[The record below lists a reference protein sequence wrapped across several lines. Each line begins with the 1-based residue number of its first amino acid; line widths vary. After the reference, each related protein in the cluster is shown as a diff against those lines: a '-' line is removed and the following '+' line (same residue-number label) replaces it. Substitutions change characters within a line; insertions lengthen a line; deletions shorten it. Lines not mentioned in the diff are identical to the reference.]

1 MDKLNM
7 LAELLTAI
15 KEEELKQE
23 ELKQEESTESEEEL
37 LDLFNFLCSKSFCDE
52 EDDEEEY
59 DEEYEDDMEEEYEDE
74 FEKEL
79 SFIEVVEAYEQ
90 GFKGCVYDE
99 ENNIYKF
106 AEDDIMQ
113 IDRENKTVY
122 HHAPLASKLLRKKF
136 KKEKQYISAGE
147 AVNKLI
153 GGNTVY
159 FDYELQD
166 KTVKGKAYYCTIQQ
180 SMVTEFFNHSISNRA
195 NLFAVTMKILFH
207 GTWYI

>member
-1 MDKLNM
+1 MDKLNT
-7 LAELLTAI
+7 LAALLTAMN
-15 KEEELKQE
+15 EEETEQK
-23 ELKQEESTESEEEL
+23 ELTGSEEEL
-37 LDLFNFLCSKSFCDE
+37 LDLFNFLCSKAFCDDD
-52 EDDEEEY
+52 EDD
-59 DEEYEDDMEEEYEDE
+59 DEDDMEEEYEDE

-90 GFKGCVYDE
+90 GFKGFVYDE

-106 AEDDIMQ
+106 DEDDIMQ

-122 HHAPLASKLLRKKF
+122 HHAPLSSKFLRKKF

-147 AVNKLI
+147 AINKII

-159 FDYELQD
+159 FDYELKD
-166 KTVKGKAYYCTIQQ
+166 KVVKGKAYYCTIQQ
-180 SMVTEFFNHSISNRA
+180 SMVTEFFNHSMPSSA
-195 NLFAVTMKILFH
+195 NLFAVTMKILFN

>member
-7 LAELLTAI
+7 LAELLTALN
-15 KEEELKQE
+15 EELEQE
-23 ELKQEESTESEEEL
+23 ELTESEEEL
-37 LDLFNFLCSKSFCDE
+37 LDLFKKSFCYDEDE
-52 EDDEEEY
+52 EDEEEEY
-59 DEEYEDDMEEEYEDE
+59 DDEDYEEDDIEEEYEDE
-74 FEKEL
+74 FDKEL
-79 SFIEVVEAYEQ
+79 SFVEVVESYEQ
-90 GFKGCVYDE
+90 GFKGFVYDE

-106 AEDDIMQ
+106 EEDDIMQ

-122 HHAPLASKLLRKKF
+122 HHAPLSSKLLRKKF

-153 GGNTVY
+153 GGSTVY
-159 FDYELQD
+159 FDYKLKD
-166 KTVKGKAYYCTIQQ
+166 KTVKGKAYYCTVQQ
-180 SMVTEFFNHSISNRA
+180 CMATEFFNYSISSRA